1 MKIIFKTRA
10 AAKKSASVVHIN
22 PMQLVILLL
31 MQVEPAI
38 GIGMALCSAG
48 AIMHGRRSDV
58 WEMVK
63 ENFI

>member
-1 MKIIFKTRA
+1 MKIVHKTRT
-10 AAKKSASVVHIN
+10 AAKRSASVVHVN
-22 PMQLVILLL
+22 PMRIVVLLL

-48 AIMHGRRSDV
+48 AIVHGRGNDI

-63 ENFI
+63 ENFF

>member
-1 MKIIFKTRA
+1 MKIIRKTRTA
-10 AAKKSASVVHIN
+10 ASNSAPVVHVDPIR
-22 PMQLVILLL
+22 LVVLLL

-48 AIMHGRRSDV
+48 AIVNGRGSDV
-58 WEMVK
+58 WEVVK

>member
-1 MKIIFKTRA
+1 MKIIHKTRSA
-10 AAKKSASVVHIN
+10 ARRRAPVVHVN
-22 PMQLVILLL
+22 PMQLIILLL

-38 GIGMALCSAG
+38 GIGMALYSAG
-48 AIMHGRRSDV
+48 AGLHGRGSDV

>member
-1 MKIIFKTRA
+1 MKIICKTPV
-10 AAKKSASVVHIN
+10 AAKTSAPVVHVK

-31 MQVEPAI
+31 MQIEPAI
-38 GIGMALCSAG
+38 GIGMALYSAG
-48 AIMHGRRSDV
+48 AIVHDRGSDV

>member
-1 MKIIFKTRA
+1 MKIIHKTHA
-10 AAKKSASVVHIN
+10 AASASSPLVHIN
-22 PMQLVILLL
+22 PMKLVILLL

-38 GIGMALCSAG
+38 GIGMALYSAG
-48 AIMHGRRSDV
+48 AGLHGRGSDV

>member
-1 MKIIFKTRA
+1 MKIIHKTRTT
-10 AAKKSASVVHIN
+10 ASRRAPVVHVN

-38 GIGMALCSAG
+38 GIGMALYSAG
-48 AIMHGRRSDV
+48 AVLHGRGIGV

>member
-1 MKIIFKTRA
+1 MKIIYKTPV
-10 AAKKSASVVHIN
+10 AAKRSAPVVHVK

-31 MQVEPAI
+31 MQIEPAI
-38 GIGMALCSAG
+38 GIGMALYSAG
-48 AIMHGRRSDV
+48 AIVHDRGSDV

>member
-1 MKIIFKTRA
+1 MNIIHITRA
-10 AAKKSASVVHIN
+10 AAKRSAPIVHVN

-38 GIGMALCSAG
+38 GIGMALYSVG
-48 AIMHGRRSDV
+48 AMVHGRGSDV
-58 WEMVK
+58 WELVK

>member
-1 MKIIFKTRA
+1 
-10 AAKKSASVVHIN
+10 
-22 PMQLVILLL
+22 MQLVILLL

-38 GIGMALCSAG
+38 GIGMALYSSG
-48 AIMHGRRSDV
+48 AVLHGRGIDV

>member
-1 MKIIFKTRA
+1 MKIIHNTRPA
-10 AAKKSASVVHIN
+10 AGRSAPVVHVN

-38 GIGMALCSAG
+38 GIGMALYSAG
-48 AIMHGRRSDV
+48 AILHGRGSDV
-58 WEMVK
+58 WEVVK